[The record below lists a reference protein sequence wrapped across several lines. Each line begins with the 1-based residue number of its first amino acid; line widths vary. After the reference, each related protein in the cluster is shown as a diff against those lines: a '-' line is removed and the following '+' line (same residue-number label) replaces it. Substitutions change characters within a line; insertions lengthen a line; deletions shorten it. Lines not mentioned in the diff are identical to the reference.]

1 MFIHLEQYCN
11 EEGRQNENFMQE
23 FFIELLKKWKAEGK
37 IRSDID
43 DEVIL
48 ALFNSVGYLDT
59 HKEKIGL
66 NHFPQIIQ
74 LLIEFIMK
82 GLTDCEK

>member
-1 MFIHLEQYCN
+1 MPLKMLLQAKVLPSKLN
-11 EEGRQNENFMQE
+11 E

-48 ALFNSVGYLDT
+48 ALFNSVPLIKHNLMGYPLFY
-59 HKEKIGL
+59 KEKSFKDG
-66 NHFPQIIQ
+66 
-74 LLIEFIMK
+74 IE
-82 GLTDCEK
+82 